1 MTAAPDMT
9 KGNPRGFTVWF
20 TGLSGSGK
28 TTISEIVRERLLAQG
43 HRVELLDGDVVRTNL
58 SKGLGFSKE
67 DRDTN
72 IRRIGWV
79 CELLTRNDVVAIA
92 AAISPYRE
100 VRDEMRSKIASFIEV
115 YVECPIEML
124 ADRDIKGLY
133 RKALAGEITGFTGVD
148 DPYEPPLNPEVT
160 CYSDGRETAEESA
173 EKVLAKL
180 AELGYM
186 SADGGG
192 SKAQGATDEAY
203 TPEEESEVSD
213 RLRDLGYL

>member
-1 MTAAPDMT
+1 MTAAPDTT
-9 KGNPRGFTVWF
+9 KDNPRGFTVWF

-100 VRDEMRSKIASFIEV
+100 VRDEVRSKIPSFIEV

-180 AELGYM
+180 AELGYVG
-186 SADGGG
+186 ADGGG
-192 SKAQGATDEAY
+192 GKAQGATDEAY